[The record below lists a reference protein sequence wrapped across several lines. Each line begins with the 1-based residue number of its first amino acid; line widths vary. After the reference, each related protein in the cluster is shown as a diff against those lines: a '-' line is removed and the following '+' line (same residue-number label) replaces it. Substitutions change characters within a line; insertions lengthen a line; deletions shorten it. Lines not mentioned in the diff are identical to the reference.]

1 MYRVHAAVATL
12 PAAGT
17 DVYAPDFGDQS
28 AGKVVSAAPAPEGGY
43 EALVVLQTSSAEAGQ
58 AHLGAPDGPA
68 LAFLPLPYT
77 LG

>member
-1 MYRVHAAVATL
+1 M
-12 PAAGT
+12 
-17 DVYAPDFGDQS
+17 
-28 AGKVVSAAPAPEGGY
+28 VSAAPAPEGGY

>member
-1 MYRVHAAVATL
+1 MF
-12 PAAGT
+12 
-17 DVYAPDFGDQS
+17 YAPDFGDQS

-58 AHLGAPDGPA
+58 AHLGAPDGQP
-68 LAFLPLPYT
+68 LAFLPLPYN